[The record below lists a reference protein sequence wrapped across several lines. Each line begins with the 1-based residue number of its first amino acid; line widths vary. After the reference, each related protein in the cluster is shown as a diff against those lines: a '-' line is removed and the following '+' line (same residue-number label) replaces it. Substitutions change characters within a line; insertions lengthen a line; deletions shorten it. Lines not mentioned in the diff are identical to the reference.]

1 MTKLDY
7 AYEAHRAET
16 DETDFDISEIFQTIQ
31 GEGSNSGQNSLF
43 IRLAGCNLRCEWCD
57 TKYAWENK
65 REMSQRVLAEMI
77 RNYHKKTGSIH
88 VVWTG
93 GEPLLQE
100 RRIIQTII
108 ATKPEHMAH
117 HLETNGTII
126 PDKPHLFA
134 SIAVSPKDGTLHP
147 RWLTIKNAYIKLV
160 VKDIEE
166 ALAFRDK
173 YPELTQNR
181 LWVMAKSAPYEPGY
195 LSGDEQIRKEKALA
209 SSCAK
214 EGINFSPRLQVDY
227 EWGRGK

>member
-1 MTKLDY
+1 MIDFSCDCRK
-7 AYEAHRAET
+7 EET
-16 DETDFDISEIFQTIQ
+16 DSRDFEVNEIFQTIQ
-31 GEGSNSGQNSLF
+31 GEALYAGQICLF
-43 IRLAGCNLRCEWCD
+43 LRLAGCNLRCEWCD
-57 TKYAWENK
+57 TKYAWEK
-65 REMSQRVLAEMI
+65 GREIPQRDIIELI
-77 RNYHKKTGSIH
+77 RDYHSRTGCIH

-100 RRIIQTII
+100 RKIIQTII
-108 ATKPEHMAH
+108 STKSDHMAH

-147 RWLTIKNAYIKLV
+147 RWLTIKNAYVKLV

-166 ALAFRDK
+166 ALTFREN

-181 LWVMAKSAPYEPGY
+181 IWVMAQSLPYEPGY
-195 LSGDEQIRKEKALA
+195 LSGSEQIRKEKILA
-209 SSCAK
+209 TKCAK